1 MSTWKKQMVG
11 GGGDMLENIINYI
24 NLFFMYYIFIYA
36 IIFFISTI
44 YSITNLYE
52 SMQRKK
58 YKNNLRVKND
68 ANYVPIS
75 ILVPAYNEEKTVTEC
90 ISSILSL
97 DYPEFEIV
105 IINDGSTDMTEQV
118 LIERFN
124 LHKVMRPIRRLV
136 KSKEEVSIFEGG
148 DRIKITLINKE
159 NGGKA
164 DALNLG
170 INASRYPFFV
180 SLDADSILQKDS
192 LSNIV
197 IPFMEDDRTIAVGG
211 NIKVSNQIVLKDGE
225 VAKVLTPKKWLII
238 MQVIEYYRV
247 FLTTRVW
254 FNRFNGNL
262 IISGAFGLFKKEAV
276 INVGGY
282 DTQHIG
288 EDMSLVVKMHSFYRK
303 NRLIYRIQYAPNA
316 ICWSQVPDR
325 LSEFKKQRRRWHIGL
340 VQSLFEHKYIFLN
353 VNYGLIGTFSFLYYL
368 IYEMLSCIL
377 DVVGVAFIILAYYT
391 GFINIQFFVTFI
403 IVYIGYSFVIS
414 TAAIIL
420 ESYVFKDMLNVKVI
434 LKLILYSLV
443 ESFGYRQISSIYRLS
458 ALFQYKK
465 RKHDWEKINRQQHNS
480 VEV

>member
-1 MSTWKKQMVG
+1 MV
-11 GGGDMLENIINYI
+11 ENIIDYI
-24 NLFFMYYIFIYA
+24 NQFFMYYIFVYA
-36 IIFFISTI
+36 VIFFISTI
-44 YSITNLYE
+44 YAINNLYQ
-52 SMQRKK
+52 SMERKK
-58 YKNNLRVKND
+58 YRNNLRVKND

-75 ILVPAYNEEKTVTEC
+75 ILVPAYNEEKTVVEC

-97 DYPEFEIV
+97 NYPEYEIV
-105 IINDGSTDMTEQV
+105 IINDGSSDNTEEV
-118 LIERFN
+118 LIEEFN

-136 KSKEEVSIFEGG
+136 NSKNDRSIYEGG

-211 NIKVSNQIVLKDGE
+211 NIKVSNQIVLQNGE

-238 MQVIEYYRV
+238 MQMIEYYRV

-254 FNRFNGNL
+254 FNQFNGNL
-262 IISGAFGLFKKEAV
+262 IISGAFGLFKKDAV

-303 NRLIYRIQYAPNA
+303 NKLSYRIQYAPNA
-316 ICWSQVPDR
+316 ICWSQVPERISD
-325 LSEFKKQRRRWHIGL
+325 FKKQRRRWHIGL
-340 VQSLFEHKYIFLN
+340 MQSLFEHKYIFLN
-353 VNYGLIGTFSFLYYL
+353 TTYGLIGTFSFLYYL
-368 IYEMLSCIL
+368 IYEMLSCVL
-377 DVVGVAFIILAYYT
+377 DIVGVTFIILAYYT
-391 GFINIQFFVTFI
+391 GFINIQFFVTFFV
-403 IVYIGYSFVIS
+403 VYIGYSFVIS
-414 TAAIIL
+414 AAAIIL
-420 ESYVFKDMLNVKVI
+420 ESYVFKDILNWRVI
-434 LKLILYSLV
+434 LKLIFYSLI
-443 ESFGYRQISSIYRLS
+443 ESLGYRQISSLYRLS
-458 ALFQYKK
+458 ALFQYRK
-465 RKHDWEKINRQQHNS
+465 RKHEWEKINRQRHHK
-480 VEV
+480 VES